1 MQAMK
6 IKKLR
11 RTRIA
16 GAEIA
21 PASFLFPLDRMGA
34 PPIRILCWLQR
45 FRFRSLQNAECQ
57 LLFPLRVPSK

>member
-1 MQAMK
+1 MQSKK

-21 PASFLFPLDRMGA
+21 PAFFCFRRTGWARALNSHPLLTTA
-34 PPIRILCWLQR
+34 FSILL
-45 FRFRSLQNAECQ
+45 
-57 LLFPLRVPSK
+57 